1 MDKIVGKWTPG
12 ASCGWFECYINVR
25 GDFKAIQ
32 TDGPVLSQTD
42 LYLLQTELELNPIL
56 AQGKVTNQL
65 QFHLVTGPHLLF
77 WNTMLLELTR

>member
-1 MDKIVGKWTPG
+1 MDKVVGKWTPG
-12 ASCGWFECYINVR
+12 ASCGFACSSNIRV
-25 GDFKAIQ
+25 DFKALQ

-65 QFHLVTGPHLLF
+65 QFHLVTGLHLLF
-77 WNTMLLELTR
+77 WNPMLLELTS